1 VIIGLNPSVFLI
13 LFQIFTSRIDV
24 DQPLQC
30 AARCVGQYVAEWS
43 EQMIAVRLPTVSFGA
58 VSAIVTSVGLI
69 VGFGAAGISKATVV
83 AGLLIVGIADN
94 LTDSLSIHVYQESER
109 LEEHAAFRATLGNF
123 MTRLV
128 ISLSFVALV
137 LQSSNDNTVWLALL
151 WGGSLLIGLTWIV
164 AKRRGTNVTVEVL
177 KHLAVATVVIVVSRV
192 IGTFISTHIV

>member
-1 VIIGLNPSVFLI
+1 
-13 LFQIFTSRIDV
+13 
-24 DQPLQC
+24 
-30 AARCVGQYVAEWS
+30 
-43 EQMIAVRLPTVSFGA
+43 MIAVRLPTVSFGA